1 MKKFSSSSPSLSVL
15 PAGGDRLRQYDARG
29 VDSLKETLTVDASR
43 DFADENGGDTLRP
56 QLLVDAEKV
65 DFYHL
70 FCPVKEWGERFW
82 KNHGHRRRVNGP
94 LRNQADFL
102 WIWTVGIDIGLR

>member
-1 MKKFSSSSPSLSVL
+1 MPVSEKKRKKKIKYISHLRGVKKFSCSSPSLSVL
-15 PAGGDRLRQYDARG
+15 PAGGDRLRQYDPRG

-70 FCPVKEWGERFW
+70 FCPVEERGG
-82 KNHGHRRRVNGP
+82 NI
-94 LRNQADFL
+94 LDNQ
-102 WIWTVGIDIGLR
+102 